1 MRVARRRQSAQVH
14 AKDAVF
20 RRERARAM
28 AYTGTSVKRRC
39 KFGVKFVLAL
49 YSIIIATVACA

>member
-1 MRVARRRQSAQVH
+1 
-14 AKDAVF
+14 
-20 RRERARAM
+20 M